1 MSAYTFNPLQGAWL
15 ALEDKNTP
23 MHMGMLL
30 YFDIPKGAGDD
41 YVAGLAAQM
50 RSCPEVQAP
59 WNLRLRR
66 LGLMAWQW
74 TEDRNFDLDYHF
86 RHSALPAPGGE
97 RQIGELVS
105 RLHAHPMDLSKPL
118 WEVHLIEGLHGHRF
132 ALYIKVHP
140 AMMDSAAARA
150 ALLASLSPSAR
161 ARKVLPL
168 WCHARAAQRRAN
180 ILADDWPQVLRALG
194 HRLKDSLLARHGWSS
209 PHRVPRSALNDSL
222 SPQRRFAT
230 QSYAVSR
237 LEAVGEQFG
246 ASPEEILY
254 YLASSALRR
263 FFKEFNALPDDS
275 LVALVADR
283 ARADEMLSPL
293 FIRLGTQHAGRH
305 KRLAEIRRT
314 LNTARRQVAVL
325 KPADA
330 RAEGAV
336 DALPY
341 MLRQLVGVDHRLKP
355 LFNVGMVRLELSD
368 KPLYLNGARLEAA
381 FPMPMLLEG
390 GALSFAFLRYA
401 DQWGIGLMGAREKL
415 PHLQRMAVY
424 MGLALEELEA
434 MADE

>member
-1 MSAYTFNPLQGAWL
+1 M
-15 ALEDKNTP
+15 
-23 MHMGMLL
+23 
-30 YFDIPKGAGDD
+30 
-41 YVAGLAAQM
+41 
-50 RSCPEVQAP
+50 
-59 WNLRLRR
+59 
-66 LGLMAWQW
+66 
-74 TEDRNFDLDYHF
+74 
-86 RHSALPAPGGE
+86 
-97 RQIGELVS
+97 
-105 RLHAHPMDLSKPL
+105 
-118 WEVHLIEGLHGHRF
+118 
-132 ALYIKVHP
+132 
-140 AMMDSAAARA
+140 
-150 ALLASLSPSAR
+150 
-161 ARKVLPL
+161 
-168 WCHARAAQRRAN
+168 
-180 ILADDWPQVLRALG
+180 
-194 HRLKDSLLARHGWSS
+194 
-209 PHRVPRSALNDSL
+209 PRSALNDSL

-283 ARADEMLSPL
+283 ARTDEMLSPL

-355 LFNVGMVRLELSD
+355 LFNVGMVRLALAD
-368 KPLYLNGARLEAA
+368 KPLYLNGARLDAA

-401 DQWGIGLMGAREKL
+401 DQWGVGLMGAREKL